1 MMENMP
7 PKEMWILCRGKH
19 ITKYYRTRTQIV
31 RMVKE
36 NHPSRV
42 SAIWYCDFEAMYPHW
57 ELLEV
62 KDYPK

>member
-1 MMENMP
+1 MENMP
-7 PKEMWILCRGKH
+7 PKEMWILCRGKD

-42 SAIWYCDFEAMYPHW
+42 SAI
-57 ELLEV
+57 
-62 KDYPK
+62 